1 MSRSGT
7 LDVRIYWEDTD
18 AGGIVY
24 HAGYLRFLE
33 RGRTELLRDAG
44 VDQTSLSATTG
55 VTIAVRRM
63 AIEFIASAR
72 LDDMLRIETA
82 ATAVRGATIALRQR
96 ILRGGEVLIE
106 ADVLVACVRA
116 GRACRVPE
124 PLKAALT
131 THG

>member
-1 MSRSGT
+1 MSRGT
-7 LDVRIYWEDTD
+7 LAVRVYWEDTD

-44 VDQTSLSATTG
+44 VDQTRLFAATG
-55 VTIAVRRM
+55 VTVAVRRM

-72 LDDMLRIETA
+72 LDDLLSVETE
-82 ATAVRGATIALRQR
+82 ATAIRGATITLRQR
-96 ILRGGEVLIE
+96 VLHRQTALIE

-116 GRACRVPE
+116 GRACRVPDA
-124 PLKAALT
+124 LKKALAMRV
-131 THG
+131 